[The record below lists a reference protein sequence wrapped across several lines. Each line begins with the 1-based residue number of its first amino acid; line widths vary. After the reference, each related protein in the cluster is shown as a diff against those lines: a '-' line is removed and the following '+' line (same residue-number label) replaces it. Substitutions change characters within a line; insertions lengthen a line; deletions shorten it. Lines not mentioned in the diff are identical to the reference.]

1 MITAGQGEEDEE
13 ELWQLLSEAVN
24 GAMEKFVEQR
34 TKEGEHLKLDLI
46 GKLDAMTGW
55 VGEIEKRSPAILIE
69 YRKKLEDKVN
79 ELLTGSGID
88 ENRIAA
94 EVTLFADK
102 ICVDEETVRLRSHI
116 GTMKSALL
124 AGGAV
129 GRKLDFI
136 AQEMNRE
143 ANTILSKAN
152 DLEISG
158 TAHQF
163 EDRDRKD
170 PGADPEPGIN
180 ETENSEFR
188 TVRAEKGSVERWEN
202 SSISDMEMWSIRIR
216 FLQS

>member
-1 MITAGQGEEDEE
+1 MKVSALSRYPEVITAGQGEEDEE

-34 TKEGEHLKLDLI
+34 TKEGQHLKLDLI

-79 ELLTGSGID
+79 EASGRSGID

-94 EVTLFADK
+94 EVTLFADQF
-102 ICVDEETVRLRSHI
+102 CVDEETVRLRSHT
-116 GTMKSALL
+116 GNMKSALL

-129 GRKLDFI
+129 GR
-136 AQEMNRE
+136 E
-143 ANTILSKAN
+143 AGFHCPGNEPGGNTILSKAN

-158 TAHQF
+158 
-163 EDRDRKD
+163 R
-170 PGADPEPGIN
+170 P
-180 ETENSEFR
+180 
-188 TVRAEKGSVERWEN
+188 
-202 SSISDMEMWSIRIR
+202 SI
-216 FLQS
+216 